1 MESLNN
7 SKGYVFDNVLGMDE
21 LLWIYHLLIESPYWS
36 LARRSTDGQRRRHL
50 VPFVGFPGLEIETE
64 GVIQNE
70 FLAGYFRSI
79 AFRLKSRFHRE
90 FNIRLPPEVR
100 RIHVG
105 AKSSYSKTAFH
116 IDSNVETD
124 WTILGFLNPVWNAKD
139 GGEFYLEDE
148 KIEYKAGRFIVFPSS
163 IEHDGGYV
171 VNETISY
178 WRVAVNIILREP
190 DTKLPLV

>member
-1 MESLNN
+1 
-7 SKGYVFDNVLGMDE
+7 
-21 LLWIYHLLIESPYWS
+21 
-36 LARRSTDGQRRRHL
+36 
-50 VPFVGFPGLEIETE
+50 
-64 GVIQNE
+64 
-70 FLAGYFRSI
+70 
-79 AFRLKSRFHRE
+79 
-90 FNIRLPPEVR
+90 VR

-116 IDSNVETD
+116 IDSSVETD

-148 KIEYKAGRFIVFPSS
+148 KIEYKAGRFVVFPSS
-163 IEHDGGYV
+163 MEHDGGYV

-190 DTKLPLV
+190 DNQSPRD

>member
-21 LLWIYHLLIESPYWS
+21 LLWIYHLLIESPHWS
-36 LARRSTDGQRRRHL
+36 LARRSTDGHRRRHL

-79 AFRLKSRFHRE
+79 TFRLNSRFHRE
-90 FNIRLPPEVR
+90 FNTRLPPEVR

>member
-1 MESLNN
+1 MANRDN
-7 SKGYVFDNVLGMDE
+7 SKGFLFDNVLGMDE
-21 LLWIYHLLIESPYWS
+21 LLWIYHLLIESPSWS
-36 LARRSTDGQRRRHL
+36 LARRSTDGKRLRHL
-50 VPFVGFPGLEIETE
+50 VPFVGFPGLEVETE

-79 AFRLKSRFHRE
+79 AFRVRSRFYKE
-90 FNIRLPPEVR
+90 FNARLPPEVR

-116 IDSNVETD
+116 VDSSIETD

-190 DTKLPLV
+190 DIKPPQD

>member
-1 MESLNN
+1 MANRDS
-7 SKGYVFDNVLGMDE
+7 SKGYCFDNVLGMDE
-21 LLWIYHLLIESPYWS
+21 LLWIYHLLIESPSWS
-36 LARRSTDGQRRRHL
+36 LARRATDGPRLRHL
-50 VPFVGFPGLEIETE
+50 VPFVGFPGLEVETE

-79 AFRLKSRFHRE
+79 AFRIRNRFYKE
-90 FNIRLPPEVR
+90 FNAHLPSEVR

-116 IDSNVETD
+116 IDSSIETD

-163 IEHDGGYV
+163 VEHDGGYV

-190 DTKLPLV
+190 DIKTP